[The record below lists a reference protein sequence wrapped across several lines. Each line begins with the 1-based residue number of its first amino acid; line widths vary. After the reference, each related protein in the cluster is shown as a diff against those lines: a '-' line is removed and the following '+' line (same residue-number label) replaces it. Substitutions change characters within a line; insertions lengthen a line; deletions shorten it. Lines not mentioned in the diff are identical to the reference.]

1 MASLTLYSGSLETA
15 PYVLPCFDL
24 DFMTAFNNRTENNW
38 DFFNGRHVWSLAD
51 PWIGFGVAFDPS
63 FTVDGVRYDLL
74 DGISGAFPFP
84 NPQWRYN
91 ANTQVDLDPAFY
103 DTFTVTADTPQPDD
117 WENNNMSYFYY
128 SHQSGDVGEYV
139 YTSINQT
146 WESFRASV
154 VSSSGG
160 QGEMRRTKAPSARLF
175 ISHGGLHDFTFGVRT
190 TVQRTATATGTTNYI
205 VSGMSGYAYLPN
217 TNVGQTASNPFA
229 YTDLT
234 TGLQLYNA
242 YSAVRSSGGTTNQGS
257 RRVQTYPVAFT
268 VPKNT
273 VLPAGSP
280 ASSYPS
286 ITFGE
291 DTQMLGIMCVRFNA
305 YGVPD
310 KLSLQV
316 MSKNMWAAK
325 SATSGAGA
333 GSDTV
338 PTGGKGKQT
347 SSKYN
352 PSAKTITKN
361 TAGGLLTDPTASAG
375 FVIYKFTPAQFTD
388 FLSKVYT
395 ETALPSI
402 GNTIA
407 GVAGVM
413 DFGISDNLSALVTGR
428 GWSNTE
434 NIVFVKTSPVNFPS
448 VGRQLSK
455 LSIGVLGIA
464 PSEAVQ
470 VVTQYIVT
478 GSHDFIF
485 PNPAQWFTDVEPYAS
500 NQIYFPLAG
509 SVALPPSIING
520 ASGKINY
527 AYNLLNNSCGYSL
540 FIGKDGGY
548 QYLAKNGECAKS
560 ADCVIPGRDISGT
573 VGAVGALAATGIAT
587 LATGGTTAPALL
599 TSALGAA
606 TEAVHEA
613 NDLSITNMP
622 PASSGSPY
630 DDTVYGGLRDIVLY
644 RAKAERFTSGE
655 SDVNNPLRSQV
666 IGTASGFYVSALDDI
681 ADGSYVSCHEI
692 MLNESPGMT
701 KAEADKIR
709 AFLSEGVYI

>member
-24 DFMTAFNNRTENNW
+24 DFMAAFNNRTHNNW
-38 DFFNGRHVWSLAD
+38 DFFSGRHVWSLAD
-51 PWIGFGVAFDPS
+51 PWIGFTVAFDPS

-103 DTFTVTADTPQPDD
+103 DTFAVTADTPQPDD
-117 WENNNMSYFYY
+117 WENNYLSYFYSSRLRGY
-128 SHQSGDVGEYV
+128 VGEYV
-139 YTSINQT
+139 YTKKGQT
-146 WESFRASV
+146 WTSFRSSV
-154 VSSSGG
+154 VSNAG
-160 QGEMRRTKAPSARLF
+160 GEMRRTKSPSARLF

-190 TVQRTATATGTTNYI
+190 TVQRSVMATGSKNFI
-205 VSGMSGYAYLPN
+205 ISGMSGDASLPN
-217 TNVGQTASNPFA
+217 TNVGMSDSSFFA
-229 YTDLT
+229 YTDVT
-234 TGLQLYNA
+234 TGRQLFNS
-242 YSAVRSSGGTTNQGS
+242 YSVIRSSGGTTNQGG

-268 VPKNT
+268 IPKGTTIPN
-273 VLPAGSP
+273 GSP
-280 ASSYPS
+280 N
-286 ITFGE
+286 ITFGS

-305 YGVPD
+305 YGAPE
-310 KLSLQV
+310 KCSLSV
-316 MSKNMWAAK
+316 MSKNMWGAK

-352 PSAKTITKN
+352 PSTKTITKN

-375 FVIYKFTPAQFTD
+375 FVIYKFTPDQFTE

-395 ETALPSI
+395 ETALPSL
-402 GNTIA
+402 GSAIA
-407 GVAGVM
+407 GVAGEISYSEY
-413 DFGISDNLSALVTGR
+413 GIADKLSSLATGR

-455 LSIGVLGIA
+455 LSIGVLGIS

-681 ADGSYVSCHEI
+681 ADGSYVSCHEV
-692 MLNESPGMT
+692 MLHESAGMT

>member
-1 MASLTLYSGSLETA
+1 MASLTLYSGSLDTA

-24 DFMTAFNNRTENNW
+24 DFMTAFSHRGRNNW
-38 DFFNGRHVWSLAD
+38 DFFNGRHVWTQAD
-51 PWIGFGVAFDPS
+51 PWIGFSVAFDPS
-63 FTVDGVRYDLL
+63 FTDAEGVRYDLL
-74 DGISGAFPFP
+74 DGLTGHFPFP
-84 NPQWRYN
+84 DPKWRYN
-91 ANTQVDLDPAFY
+91 FERYVDLDPSSY
-103 DTFTVTADTPQPDD
+103 DTFEVTSESEQPDD
-117 WENNNMSYFYY
+117 WETDYLSYFRYI
-128 SHQSGDVGEYV
+128 SSGDLRNTYRVTSKGE
-139 YTSINQT
+139 T
-146 WESFRASV
+146 WEDFRRYVCNSV
-154 VSSSGG
+154 HDK
-160 QGEMRRTKAPSARLF
+160 KAYKMKSPCGNLF

-190 TVQRTATATGTTNYI
+190 TVCAGDGVNKNFI
-205 VSGMSGYAYLPN
+205 VSGM
-217 TNVGQTASNPFA
+217 VGDNYMPLTDVGDTGGNPFA
-229 YTDLT
+229 YRDLN
-234 TGLQLYNA
+234 TGNQLFNA
-242 YSAVRSSGGTTNQGS
+242 WSAVRSSGGKTNQGS

-268 VPKNT
+268 MPKNT

-280 ASSYPS
+280 ASDYPS
-286 ITFGE
+286 ITFGA
-291 DTQMLGIMCVRFNA
+291 DTEMLGIMCVRFTA
-305 YGVPD
+305 YGTPE
-310 KLSLQV
+310 KCSLCV

-325 SATSGAGA
+325 GATSGAGA
-333 GSDTV
+333 GSDTI

-375 FVIYKFTPAQFTD
+375 FVIYKFTPDQFTE

-413 DFGISDNLSALVTGR
+413 DFGISDNLSALATGR

-448 VGRQLSK
+448 VGRQLAK
-455 LSIGVLGIA
+455 LSIGVLGIV

-470 VVTQYIVT
+470 VVTQYIVN

-548 QYLAKNGECAKS
+548 LYLAKNGECAKS

-573 VGAVGALAATGIAT
+573 IGAVGALAATGIAT

-655 SDVNNPLRSQV
+655 SDVSNPLRSQV
-666 IGTASGFYVSALDDI
+666 IGTASGFYVSALSDLK
-681 ADGSYVSCHEI
+681 DGSYVSCHEV
-692 MLNESPGMT
+692 MLHESAGMT
-701 KAEADKIR
+701 KAESDKIR

>member
-1 MASLTLYSGSLETA
+1 MASLTLYSGSLDSA

-24 DFMTAFNNRTENNW
+24 DFMAAFNNRSHNHW
-38 DFFNGRHVWSLAD
+38 DFFIGRHVWSLAE
-51 PWIGFGVAFDPS
+51 PWIGFGVAFDAS

-74 DGISGAFPFP
+74 EGLSGAFPFP

-91 ANTQVDLDPAFY
+91 ANTKVDLDPAFY
-103 DTFTVTADTPQPDD
+103 DTFTVAADTAQPDD
-117 WENNNMSYFYY
+117 WENNYLSYFYF
-128 SHQSGDVGEYV
+128 SHASGDTNEYL
-139 YTSINQT
+139 YAAKNQT
-146 WESFRASV
+146 WENFRSSV
-154 VSSSGG
+154 VSNSGG
-160 QGEMRRTKAPSARLF
+160 RGLMHRTKSPSARLF

-190 TVQRTATATGTTNYI
+190 TVQRSVTGTGSTNYI
-205 VSGMSGYAYLPN
+205 VSGMSGAASLPN
-217 TNVGQTASNPFA
+217 ANVGSTSANPFA

-234 TGLQLYNA
+234 TGTQLYNA
-242 YSAVRSSGGTTNQGS
+242 YSVVRSSGGTTNQGS
-257 RRVQTYPVAFT
+257 KRVQTYPVAFT
-268 VPKNT
+268 VPKGT
-273 VLPAGSP
+273 VFPRGTSSAYPA
-280 ASSYPS
+280 

-291 DTQMLGIMCVRFNA
+291 DTQMLGIMCVSFSA
-305 YGVPD
+305 YGTPD
-310 KLSLQV
+310 KISLQV

-352 PSAKTITKN
+352 PSEKTITKN
-361 TAGGLLTDPTASAG
+361 TAGGLLSDPTASAG
-375 FVIYKFTPAQFTD
+375 FVIYKFTPDQFTD
-388 FLSKVYT
+388 FLNKVYT

-402 GNTIA
+402 GNTLAGIGAESNNIGQILSNIA
-407 GVAGVM
+407 
-413 DFGISDNLSALVTGR
+413 TGR

-448 VGRQLSK
+448 VGRQLAK
-455 LSIGVLGIA
+455 LSIGVLGIV

-470 VVTQYIVT
+470 VVTQYIVS
-478 GSHDFIF
+478 GSHDFLF

-540 FIGKDGGY
+540 FIGKEGGY

-681 ADGSYVSCHEI
+681 KDGSYVSCHEV
-692 MLNESPGMT
+692 MLSESAGMT

>member
-1 MASLTLYSGSLETA
+1 MASLTLYSGSLEST

-24 DFMTAFNNRTENNW
+24 DFMTAFRNRTHINW
-38 DFFNGRHVWSLAD
+38 DFFNSRHIWTQSD
-51 PWIGFGVAFDPS
+51 PWIGFAVAFDPS
-63 FTVDGVRYDLL
+63 FTVNGVRYDLL
-74 DGISGAFPFP
+74 DGLSGAFPFQ
-84 NPQWRYN
+84 NPKWRYN
-91 ANTQVDLDPAFY
+91 ANTQVDLDPTFY
-103 DTFTVTADTPQPDD
+103 DKFTVSADTPQPDD
-117 WENNNMSYFYY
+117 WENNYLSYYY
-128 SHQSGDVGEYV
+128 MQASGDYRGQYI
-139 YTSINQT
+139 YAAKGQT
-146 WESFRASV
+146 WANFRSSV
-154 VSSSGG
+154 VSNSGG
-160 QGEMRRTKAPSARLF
+160 RGQMCRTKTPSSRLF

-190 TVQRTATATGTTNYI
+190 TVQQSVTSTGATNYI
-205 VSGMSGYAYLPN
+205 VSGMSGAASLPN
-217 TNVGQTASNPFA
+217 TNVGQDSANPFSFV
-229 YTDLT
+229 DLT
-234 TGLQLYNA
+234 TGNALFSA
-242 YSAVRSSGGTTNQGS
+242 YSVIRSAGGTTNQGS
-257 RRVQTYPVAFT
+257 RRAQTYPVSFT
-268 VPKNT
+268 VAKGTVIKNGD
-273 VLPAGSP
+273 PD
-280 ASSYPS
+280 
-286 ITFGE
+286 ITFAE
-291 DTQMLGIMCVRFNA
+291 DTQMLGIMCVRFTA
-305 YGVPD
+305 YGTPD
-310 KLSLQV
+310 RCSVCV

-325 SATSGAGA
+325 GATSGAGA

-352 PSAKTITKN
+352 PSEKTITKN
-361 TAGGLLTDPTASAG
+361 TAGGLLADPTASAG
-375 FVIYKFTPAQFTD
+375 FVIYKFTSEQFTD
-388 FLSKVYT
+388 FLNKVYT

-402 GNTIA
+402 GNTLAGIGAESNNLGQILSNIA
-407 GVAGVM
+407 
-413 DFGISDNLSALVTGR
+413 TGR

-448 VGRQLSK
+448 VGRQLAK
-455 LSIGVLGIA
+455 LSIGVLGIV

-478 GSHDFIF
+478 GSHNFLF

-520 ASGKINY
+520 ASGRINY

-540 FIGKDGGY
+540 FIGKEGGY

-655 SDVNNPLRSQV
+655 SDVSNPLRSQV
-666 IGTASGFYVSALDDI
+666 IGTASGFYVSALSDI
-681 ADGSYVSCHEI
+681 KDGSFVSCHEVI
-692 MLNESPGMT
+692 LNESAGMT
-701 KAEADKIR
+701 KAESDKIR

>member
-24 DFMTAFNNRTENNW
+24 DFMTAFNKRAENNW
-38 DFFNGRHVWSLAD
+38 DFFNGRHVWSLQD

-74 DGISGAFPFP
+74 DGLSGAFPFP

-103 DTFTVTADTPQPDD
+103 DTFTVSADTPQPDD
-117 WENNNMSYFYY
+117 WENNYLSYFYL
-128 SHQSGDVGEYV
+128 SHASGDVGEYL
-139 YTSINQT
+139 YATKNQT
-146 WESFRASV
+146 WESFRSSV
-154 VSSSGG
+154 VSNSGG
-160 QGEMRRTKAPSARLF
+160 RGEMRRTKAPSARLF
-175 ISHGGLHDFTFGVRT
+175 ISHGGLHDFTFGIRT
-190 TVQRTATATGTTNYI
+190 TVQRTVTSTGSTNYI
-205 VSGMSGYAYLPN
+205 VSGMSGAASLPN
-217 TNVGQTASNPFA
+217 TNVGQSSTNPFA

-234 TGLQLYNA
+234 TGTQLYNS
-242 YSAVRSSGGTTNQGS
+242 YSAVRSSGGTTNQGEK
-257 RRVQTYPVAFT
+257 RVQTYPVAFT
-268 VPKNT
+268 VPKGT
-273 VLPAGSP
+273 VLPRGTSSAYP
-280 ASSYPS
+280 A
-286 ITFGE
+286 ITFGA
-291 DTQMLGIMCVRFNA
+291 DTQMLGIMCVSFSA

-310 KLSLQV
+310 KVSLQV

-413 DFGISDNLSALVTGR
+413 DFGISDNLSALTTGR

-455 LSIGVLGIA
+455 LSIGVLGIV

-470 VVTQYIVT
+470 VVTQYIVA

-540 FIGKDGGY
+540 FIGKEGGY

-655 SDVNNPLRSQV
+655 SDVSNPLRSQV
-666 IGTASGFYVSALDDI
+666 IGTASGFYVSALSDI
-681 ADGSYVSCHEI
+681 KDGSYVSCHEV
-692 MLNESPGMT
+692 MLHESAGMT

>member
-1 MASLTLYSGSLETA
+1 MASLALYSGSLDSA

-38 DFFNGRHVWSLAD
+38 DMFNGRHVWSLND

-74 DGISGAFPFP
+74 DGLSGAFPFP

-103 DTFTVTADTPQPDD
+103 DTFTVSADTPQPDD
-117 WENNNMSYFYY
+117 WENNYLSYFYY
-128 SHQSGDVGEYV
+128 SHQTYDVGEYV
-139 YTSINQT
+139 YTSKNQT

-154 VSSSGG
+154 ASSSGG
-160 QGEMRRTKAPSARLF
+160 QGEMRRTKSPSARLF
-175 ISHGGLHDFTFGVRT
+175 ISHGGLHDFTFGIRT
-190 TVQRTATATGTTNYI
+190 TVQRSVTATGSTNFI
-205 VSGMSGYAYLPN
+205 VSGMSGDASLPN
-217 TNVGQTASNPFA
+217 TNVGSSASNPFA

-234 TGLQLYNA
+234 TGTQLYNA
-242 YSAVRSSGGTTNQGS
+242 YSVIRSAGSTTNQGS

-268 VPKNT
+268 VPRGT
-273 VLPAGSP
+273 TLPAGSP
-280 ASSYPS
+280 ASSYPA
-286 ITFGE
+286 ITFGA

-352 PSAKTITKN
+352 PSTKTITKN

-448 VGRQLSK
+448 VGRQLAK
-455 LSIGVLGIA
+455 LSIGVLGIT

-540 FIGKDGGY
+540 FIGKEGGY

-655 SDVNNPLRSQV
+655 SDVSNPLRSQV

-681 ADGSYVSCHEI
+681 ADGSFVSCHET
-692 MLNESPGMT
+692 MLHESAGMT

>member
-24 DFMTAFNNRTENNW
+24 DFMTAFRNRTHNNW
-38 DFFNGRHVWSLAD
+38 DFFNGRHVWSQAE
-51 PWIGFGVAFDPS
+51 PWIGFAVAFDPS
-63 FTVDGVRYDLL
+63 FIVNDVRYDLL

-103 DTFTVTADTPQPDD
+103 DTFTVTADTAQPDD
-117 WENNNMSYFYY
+117 WENNYLSYFYY
-128 SHQSGDVGEYV
+128 SHQTYDVGEYV
-139 YTSINQT
+139 YTSKGQT
-146 WESFRASV
+146 WESFRSSV
-154 VSSSGG
+154 ISNSGG
-160 QGEMRRTKAPSARLF
+160 QGEMRRTKSPSARLF
-175 ISHGGLHDFTFGVRT
+175 ISHGGLHDFTFGIRT
-190 TVQRTATATGTTNYI
+190 TVQQTATATASTNYI
-205 VSGMSGYAYLPN
+205 VSGMSGSGSLPN
-217 TNVGQTASNPFA
+217 TNVGDNGSNPFA

-234 TGLQLYNA
+234 TGTQLFNA
-242 YSAVRSSGGTTNQGS
+242 YSVIRSSGGTTNQGS
-257 RRVQTYPVAFT
+257 RRVQTYPVSFT
-268 VPKNT
+268 VPKGTTIRNGD
-273 VLPAGSP
+273 PD
-280 ASSYPS
+280 
-286 ITFGE
+286 IEFGA

-305 YGVPD
+305 YGAPE
-310 KLSLQV
+310 KCSLCV

-338 PTGGKGKQT
+338 PTGGKGKQS

-413 DFGISDNLSALVTGR
+413 DFGISDNLSALATGR

-448 VGRQLSK
+448 VGRQLAK

-500 NQIYFPLAG
+500 NQIFFPLAG

-540 FIGKDGGY
+540 FIGKEGGY

-666 IGTASGFYVSALDDI
+666 IGTASGFYVSELDDI

-692 MLNESPGMT
+692 MLHESAGMT
-701 KAEADKIR
+701 KSEADKIR

>member
-1 MASLTLYSGSLETA
+1 MASLTLYSGSLDSA

-24 DFMTAFNNRTENNW
+24 DFMSAFNNRTENNW
-38 DFFNGRHVWSLAD
+38 DMFNGRHVWSLAD

-74 DGISGAFPFP
+74 DGLSGAFPFP
-84 NPQWRYN
+84 NPKWRYN

-117 WENNNMSYFYY
+117 WENNYLSYFYY
-128 SHQSGDVGEYV
+128 SHQQYDVGEYV
-139 YTSINQT
+139 YTVKNQT
-146 WESFRASV
+146 WESFRSFV
-154 VSSSGG
+154 VRSSGG
-160 QGEMRRTKAPSARLF
+160 QGEMRRTKSPSARLF
-175 ISHGGLHDFTFGVRT
+175 ISHGGLHDFTFGIRT
-190 TVQRTATATGTTNYI
+190 TVQRSATATDSTNYI
-205 VSGMSGYAYLPN
+205 VSGMSGSESLPN
-217 TNVGQTASNPFA
+217 TNVGQSASNPFA

-234 TGLQLYNA
+234 TGTQLYSA
-242 YSAVRSSGGTTNQGS
+242 YSVIRSAGGTTNQGS
-257 RRVQTYPVAFT
+257 RRAQTFPVSFT
-268 VPKNT
+268 VPKGT
-273 VLPAGSP
+273 TIPAGSP
-280 ASSYPS
+280 SSSYPA
-286 ITFGE
+286 ITFGA

-305 YGVPD
+305 YGAPD

-361 TAGGLLTDPTASAG
+361 TAGGLLTDPTTSAG
-375 FVIYKFTPAQFTD
+375 FVIYKFTPTQFTD

-448 VGRQLSK
+448 VGRQLAK
-455 LSIGVLGIA
+455 LSIGVLGIT

-540 FIGKDGGY
+540 FIGKEGGY

-655 SDVNNPLRSQV
+655 SDVSNPLRSQV

-681 ADGSYVSCHEI
+681 ADGSYVSCHEV
-692 MLNESPGMT
+692 MLHESAGMT